1 MAFIEWSDSLA
12 VGVREIDN
20 QHKQLFNLVNDL
32 FDAMGKGEGNAILS
46 MTLSDLTKYTVM
58 HFETE
63 EKYMKAY
70 NYTLFVSHKTE
81 HDKLTQQVVDLQNE
95 FNSGSTRI
103 TVKVMNFLKDWL
115 KNHIVQNDVKFG
127 NFLNKAGI
135 N

>member
-12 VGVREIDN
+12 VGVREIDS

-32 FDAMGKGEGNAILS
+32 FDAMGRGEGNEILS
-46 MTLSDLTKYTVM
+46 KTLSNLTKYTVM

-63 EKYMKAY
+63 EKYMKTYDY
-70 NYTLFVSHKTE
+70 NLFLSHKTE
-81 HDKLTQQVVDLQNE
+81 HDQLTQQVIDLQNE

-115 KNHIVQNDVKFG
+115 KNHIIQNDVKFG
-127 NFLNKAGI
+127 NFLNNAGV

>member
-1 MAFIEWSDSLA
+1 MAFIEWSNSLA

-63 EKYMKAY
+63 ENYMKAY
-70 NYTLFVSHKTE
+70 NYTLFVSHKRE

-115 KNHIVQNDVKFG
+115 KNHIIQNDVKFG
-127 NFLNKAGI
+127 NFLNNAGI